1 MLKYS
6 LKNLT
11 IEIVREIE
19 QENKLTERK
28 YNQNLKKNI
37 QIGEKSSRL
46 ELI

>member
-37 QIGEKSSRL
+37 QIGEKSM
-46 ELI
+46 